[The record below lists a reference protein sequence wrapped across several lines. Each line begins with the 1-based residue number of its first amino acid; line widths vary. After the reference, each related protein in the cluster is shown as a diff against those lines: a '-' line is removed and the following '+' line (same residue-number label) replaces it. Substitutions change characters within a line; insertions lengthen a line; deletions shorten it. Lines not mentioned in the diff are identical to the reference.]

1 VSLKPRLGPW
11 RRCAVRALGLLCLLR
26 ADLARAESADTRA
39 ESALSWD
46 YPTFRPVEYVAT
58 GVLGAAWFAVFFG
71 AKGRSTPRWTGGIL
85 FDDAVRDSV
94 RLRSPGARDAVRGL
108 SDIMATST
116 AALAVGLDAL
126 AVPLFRGRSDIAWQL
141 VLMDAEAIAASGL
154 LTTSAYYYTG
164 RARPS
169 YDDCQRNPSFDPLC
183 NAGATSSFWSG
194 HTAGAFAAAGLS
206 CAHHAYLHLYGD
218 PTADAL
224 GCAGMITLASTTGVL
239 RLVGDRHFA
248 SDVLVGAAV
257 GFGFGYGLPVLLH
270 YTAGRDESL
279 IVTPSSQGFG
289 LAVSGQF

>member
-1 VSLKPRLGPW
+1 VT
-11 RRCAVRALGLLCLLR
+11 ALVVGLLCLLH
-26 ADLARAESADTRA
+26 ADLARAQNA
-39 ESALSWD
+39 EANAEGTLSWN
-46 YPTFRPVEYVAT
+46 YPKFRPVEYVAT
-58 GVLGAAWFAVFFG
+58 AALGAGWFAVFFL

-85 FDDAVRDSV
+85 FDDAVRDAV

-154 LTTSAYYYTG
+154 LTTSTYYLTG

-169 YDDCQRNPSFDPLC
+169 YEDCQRDPSFDPLC
-183 NAGATSSFWSG
+183 RAGATSSFWSG

-206 CAHHAYLHLYGD
+206 CAHHAYLHLYGN

-224 GCAGMITLASTTGVL
+224 GCAGMISLASTTGVL
-239 RLVGDRHFA
+239 RLLGDRHFA
-248 SDVLVGAAV
+248 TDVLTGAAV
-257 GFGFGYGLPVLLH
+257 GFGFGYGLPTLLH
-270 YTAGRDESL
+270 YTAGQKETL
-279 IVTPSSQGFG
+279 IVTPSSQGVG